1 YAKQQKKLQKKEHQ
15 EKLIERNQ
23 CELERIKLFVRI
35 QKILPCVTY
44 LKQQH
49 NKQKDQS
56 SSGDNEN
63 DDATSMRFDDKQ
75 IDALENLAQFT
86 KDSDA
91 DIDGFAEKIHLIL
104 DGSKK
109 EFSNGITHLEMKELC
124 VKIIENNIP
133 STTKPEISD
142 EPKVDS
148 NHEDCSEAKVADVTA
163 NDSQSKVAIFPD

>member
-1 YAKQQKKLQKKEHQ
+1 
-15 EKLIERNQ
+15 
-23 CELERIKLFVRI
+23 
-35 QKILPCVTY
+35 
-44 LKQQH
+44 
-49 NKQKDQS
+49 
-56 SSGDNEN
+56 
-63 DDATSMRFDDKQ
+63 M
-75 IDALENLAQFT
+75 ENLAQFT

-124 VKIIENNIP
+124 VKIIENKYVESIP